1 MNNEEENYIYWIS
14 SKKNKDNNI
23 KLSSNEKKF
32 QDELKFILSN
42 SNKKVFNSNYKNS
55 LKRNV
60 NKNSKNSLVE
70 TISYDGNKD
79 NSIKKNLLNNTNK
92 KNLTRDEIIRNNYSF
107 TDIDKDKNKDTQN
120 SVYKL
125 NNAINNIN
133 LKYDYSNRKMN
144 NRENIIKNGKSKDN
158 INNIKLDN
166 NSYLSNLN
174 INKNIPLTSNSLNK
188 DQNSTNN
195 TRKIYLHSYRNKS
208 KFKIIRSNN
217 TYTNNTV
224 NLNIFDSIRNNR
236 KNYYLHWNQ
245 IQLHLK

>member
-1 MNNEEENYIYWIS
+1 MNNEEENYIYLIS
-14 SKKNKDNNI
+14 GKKNKDNNNI

-70 TISYDGNKD
+70 TISYDGNKE

-107 TDIDKDKNKDTQN
+107 TDNDKDKNKDTQN

-144 NRENIIKNGKSKDN
+144 NRENIIKSVKSKDN

-166 NSYLSNLN
+166 TL
-174 INKNIPLTSNSLNK
+174 
-188 DQNSTNN
+188 
-195 TRKIYLHSYRNKS
+195 
-208 KFKIIRSNN
+208 II
-217 TYTNNTV
+217 
-224 NLNIFDSIRNNR
+224 
-236 KNYYLHWNQ
+236 K
-245 IQLHLK
+245 